1 MLGSISNSLFAGV
14 YAWFD
19 LQFPVCRGLCLV
31 RSPIPCLQRICASFL
46 AWFNPRVP
54 LFAEALA
61 SVFEG
66 LKFTVQCHND
76 VSAADMT
83 RLMHDMARLDH
94 SDYDCFICCILT
106 HGRLGEVFGSDGVSV
121 EIRDLTAALKPSSC
135 PSLAGKPKL
144 FFMQA
149 CQGEKTQVGEA
160 LWATCCVE
168 QFSLRNCLVVVVVVV
183 VEQFNHRHCFVV
195 VVVEVQSQSLLCCC
209 CFCCCCC

>member
-1 MLGSISNSLFAGV
+1 M
-14 YAWFD
+14 
-19 LQFPVCRGLCLV
+19 
-31 RSPIPCLQRICASFL
+31 
-46 AWFNPRVP
+46 
-54 LFAEALA
+54 
-61 SVFEG
+61 FEG

-183 VEQFNHRHCFVV
+183 EQFNHRHCFVV

>member
-1 MLGSISNSLFAGV
+1 M
-14 YAWFD
+14 
-19 LQFPVCRGLCLV
+19 
-31 RSPIPCLQRICASFL
+31 
-46 AWFNPRVP
+46 
-54 LFAEALA
+54 
-61 SVFEG
+61 FEG

-83 RLMHDMARLDH
+83 RLIHDMARLDH
-94 SDYDCFICCILT
+94 SDYDCFACCILT

-149 CQGEKTQVGEA
+149 CQGKKTQVGEV

-168 QFSLRNCLVVVVVVV
+168 QFSLRHCLVVVVVVVVVLEQFNNRHSLVVVVV
-183 VEQFNHRHCFVV
+183 VEQFNHRHCLVIVVVVVVEQFNHRHCLVVV
-195 VVVEVQSQSLLCCC
+195 VVVEVQSQSLPCGCGCCC
-209 CFCCCCC
+209 